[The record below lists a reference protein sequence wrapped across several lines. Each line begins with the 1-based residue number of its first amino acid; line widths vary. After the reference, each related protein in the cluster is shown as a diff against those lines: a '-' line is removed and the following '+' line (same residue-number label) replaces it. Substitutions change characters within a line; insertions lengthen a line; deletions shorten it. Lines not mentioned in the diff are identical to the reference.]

1 MLRERTKNPEHQKAQ
16 KAPMTASVAAA
27 AVFITHITRNHSIAC
42 DAKSIET
49 AAR

>member
-1 MLRERTKNPEHQKAQ
+1 MLRGRTKNPEHQKAQ

-27 AVFITHITRNHSIAC
+27 AVFITHITRNHSIMRATRNQ
-42 DAKSIET
+42 T